1 MDLLVCMSIAG
12 SIPVLLC
19 FLLFLI
25 QRDSYNFL
33 WGRKLLLAGVFF
45 FLAPVQLVRFLLPM
59 NILPEPVF
67 SEETQLYLSHSMD
80 FLPGHGNEYV
90 WFPRW
95 VSVIILL
102 WAGIV
107 IIFALYQFIKYRK
120 IVRKINRSVFYYVD
134 EPEMELVY
142 YVVPDGSCGPCTVG
156 FFRQKIIIPE
166 SFTELE
172 NFSMVYQHEYTHL
185 KNRDNLV
192 KLLCLIVLC
201 IHWMNP
207 AAYLLLFLYRITAE
221 AVCDDAAVLGYSKD
235 IIKTYAML
243 LVTTTPVRE
252 KLPVVW
258 KNNFSSEG
266 KMIKRRINYMMKKRK
281 NGWMRKGII
290 AMVSALT
297 IAASAGT
304 VLAYEPLQSSDESV
318 SEIVSDS
325 DSVYLGYEFD
335 DCEDSKYDWIASL
348 DFSNGDIFVY
358 LDGSQV
364 QGDYNNS
371 TKALCKHNMK
381 DGHLYRHESNGTGGC
396 TVKVYTCQRCTRCG
410 YLANAKYQYT
420 VTYTKCPH

>member
-1 MDLLVCMSIAG
+1 M
-12 SIPVLLC
+12 
-19 FLLFLI
+19 
-25 QRDSYNFL
+25 
-33 WGRKLLLAGVFF
+33 AGVFF
-45 FLAPVQLVRFLLPM
+45 FLVPVQLVRFLLPM
-59 NILPEPVF
+59 DILPEPVF

-80 FLPGHGNEYV
+80 FLPGRGDEYM

-95 VSVIILL
+95 VSVIVLL

-107 IIFALYQFIKYRK
+107 IIFALYQLIKYRK

-235 IIKTYAML
+235 IVKTYAML

-281 NGWMRKGII
+281 NGWMRKGMI

-304 VLAYEPLQSSDESV
+304 VLAYEPLQSSDGSFET
-318 SEIVSDS
+318 IIDMDS
-325 DSVYLGYEFD
+325 PDYSN
-335 DCEDSKYDWIASL
+335 YDLIDVMIDNF
-348 DFSNGDIFVY
+348 DFSESDDIFVFKNGTQINI
-358 LDGSQV
+358 DNENVSR
-364 QGDYNNS
+364 
-371 TKALCKHNMK
+371 ALCKHNMV
-381 DGHLYRHESNGTGGC
+381 DGYFSNHMSNSSGGC

-410 YLANAKYQYT
+410 YLANAKYYAT
-420 VTYTKCPH
+420 HSYAKCPHK

>member
-1 MDLLVCMSIAG
+1 M
-12 SIPVLLC
+12 
-19 FLLFLI
+19 
-25 QRDSYNFL
+25 
-33 WGRKLLLAGVFF
+33 LAGVFF
-45 FLAPVQLVRFLLPM
+45 FLIPVQLVRFLLPM

-80 FLPGHGNEYV
+80 FLPGHGDEYV

-107 IIFALYQFIKYRK
+107 ILFALYQFIKYRK

-134 EPEMELVY
+134 EPEMELIY

-221 AVCDDAAVLGYSKD
+221 AVSDDAAVLGYSKD
-235 IIKTYAML
+235 IVKTYAML

-304 VLAYEPLQSSDESV
+304 VLAYEPLQWSDVSVNDSIQDNDIDYLTYNVADAPLVDSFDFSV
-318 SEIVSDS
+318 SDKI
-325 DSVYLGYEFD
+325 F
-335 DCEDSKYDWIASL
+335 ISL
-348 DFSNGDIFVY
+348 DGKQEPIFDSSSERVLCRHNMVDGYMSTHASKSNG
-358 LDGSQV
+358 
-364 QGDYNNS
+364 
-371 TKALCKHNMK
+371 
-381 DGHLYRHESNGTGGC
+381 GC
-396 TVKVYTCQRCTRCG
+396 VVKVYTCQRCTRCG
-410 YLANAKYQYT
+410 YLANAVYQNT
-420 VTYTKCPH
+420 VTYAKCPHK

>member
-1 MDLLVCMSIAG
+1 M
-12 SIPVLLC
+12 LC

-25 QRDSYNFL
+25 QRDSYNYF

-45 FLAPVQLVRFLLPM
+45 FLIPVQLVRFLLPM

-80 FLPGHGNEYV
+80 FLPGRGDEYV

-95 VSVIILL
+95 VSVIVLL
-102 WAGIV
+102 WAGSV
-107 IIFALYQFIKYRK
+107 IFFALYQFIKYRK

-235 IIKTYAML
+235 IVKTYAML

-304 VLAYEPLQSSDESV
+304 VLAYEPMQWSDGSVGESIVLDESDM
-318 SEIVSDS
+318 SN
-325 DSVYLGYEFD
+325 FD
-335 DCEDSKYDWIASL
+335 FLSGELNDI
-348 DFSNGDIFVY
+348 DFSKTDTVFVTENGIQIPIMDNDSSRV
-358 LDGSQV
+358 
-364 QGDYNNS
+364 
-371 TKALCKHNMK
+371 LCKHNMVN
-381 DGHLYRHESNGTGGC
+381 GYLHNHTSNSSGGC
-396 TVKVYTCQRCTRCG
+396 TVKTYTCQRCTRCG
-410 YLANAKYQYT
+410 YLANAKYYST
-420 VTYTKCPH
+420 TNYAKCPHK

>member
-1 MDLLVCMSIAG
+1 M
-12 SIPVLLC
+12 LC

-25 QRDSYNFL
+25 QRDSYNYF

-45 FLAPVQLVRFLLPM
+45 FLIPVQLVRFLLPM
-59 NILPEPVF
+59 NILPESVF

-80 FLPGHGNEYV
+80 FLPGHGDEYV

-107 IIFALYQFIKYRK
+107 ILFALYQFIKYRK

-221 AVCDDAAVLGYSKD
+221 AVSDDAAVLGYSKD
-235 IIKTYAML
+235 IVKTYAML

-304 VLAYEPLQSSDESV
+304 VLAYEPMQWSDGSFET
-318 SEIVSDS
+318 IIDMDS
-325 DSVYLGYEFD
+325 PDYSN
-335 DCEDSKYDWIASL
+335 YDLIDVMIDNF
-348 DFSNGDIFVY
+348 DFSESDDIFVFKN
-358 LDGSQV
+358 GTQINIENENVSRV
-364 QGDYNNS
+364 
-371 TKALCKHNMK
+371 LCKHNMV
-381 DGHLYRHESNGTGGC
+381 DGYFSNHMSNSSGGC

-410 YLANAKYQYT
+410 YLANAKYYAT
-420 VTYTKCPH
+420 HSYAKCPHK

>member
-1 MDLLVCMSIAG
+1 MSIAG

-45 FLAPVQLVRFLLPM
+45 FLVPVQLVRFLLPM
-59 NILPEPVF
+59 NILPEPAF

-80 FLPGHGNEYV
+80 FLPGHGDEYV

-95 VSVIILL
+95 VSVIVLL

-107 IIFALYQFIKYRK
+107 IIFALYQLIKYRK

-221 AVCDDAAVLGYSKD
+221 AVCDDVAVLGYSKD
-235 IIKTYAML
+235 IVKTYAML

-281 NGWMRKGII
+281 NGWMRKGMI

-304 VLAYEPLQSSDESV
+304 VLAYEPLQSSDVKVTKDIKTDAPEYTNFDFEEYDEVNNEFSESDSIFV
-318 SEIVSDS
+318 SLYGEIVPI
-325 DSVYLGYEFD
+325 
-335 DCEDSKYDWIASL
+335 YDTNIP
-348 DFSNGDIFVY
+348 
-358 LDGSQV
+358 
-364 QGDYNNS
+364 
-371 TKALCKHNMK
+371 KALCKHNMVNGYLK
-381 DGHLYRHESNGTGGC
+381 NHISNGSGGC
-396 TVKVYTCQRCTRCG
+396 SVKVYTCQRCTRCG
-410 YLANAKYQYT
+410 YLANSKYDYT
-420 VTYTKCPH
+420 VTYTKCPHK

>member
-1 MDLLVCMSIAG
+1 M
-12 SIPVLLC
+12 LC

-45 FLAPVQLVRFLLPM
+45 FLVPVQLVRFLLPM
-59 NILPEPVF
+59 DILPEPVF

-95 VSVIILL
+95 VSVIVLL

-107 IIFALYQFIKYRK
+107 FIFALYQFIKYRK

-134 EPEMELVY
+134 EPEMELIY

-235 IIKTYAML
+235 IVKTYAML

-304 VLAYEPLQSSDESV
+304 VLAYEPMQW
-318 SEIVSDS
+318 SDS
-325 DSVYLGYEFD
+325 TIEPSIYNDNPEYADFEFD
-335 DCEDSKYDWIASL
+335 DEIFDA
-348 DFSNGDIFVY
+348 DFSKSDLVFIAN
-358 LDGSQV
+358 DGTEIPIIDETSERV
-364 QGDYNNS
+364 
-371 TKALCKHNMK
+371 LCRHNMVNGYLK
-381 DGHLYRHESNGTGGC
+381 NHISNGSGGC
-396 TVKVYTCQRCTRCG
+396 SVKVYTCQRCTRCG
-410 YLANAKYQYT
+410 YLANAKYDYT
-420 VTYTKCPH
+420 VTYTKCPHK

>member
-1 MDLLVCMSIAG
+1 M
-12 SIPVLLC
+12 LC
-19 FLLFLI
+19 FLLVLI
-25 QRDSYNFL
+25 QRDSYNYF
-33 WGRKLLLAGVFF
+33 WGRKLLLTGVFF
-45 FLAPVQLVRFLLPM
+45 FLIPVQLVRFLLPM
-59 NILPEPVF
+59 NILPEPAF

-80 FLPGHGNEYV
+80 FLPGHGDEYV

-95 VSVIILL
+95 ISVIILL

-107 IIFALYQFIKYRK
+107 ILFALYQFIKYRK

-134 EPEMELVY
+134 EPEMELIY

-221 AVCDDAAVLGYSKD
+221 AVCDDVAVLGYSKD
-235 IIKTYAML
+235 IVKTYAML

-304 VLAYEPLQSSDESV
+304 VLAYEPLQWSDVSVNDSIQDNDIDYLTYNVADAPLVDSFDFSV
-318 SEIVSDS
+318 SDKI
-325 DSVYLGYEFD
+325 F
-335 DCEDSKYDWIASL
+335 ISL
-348 DFSNGDIFVY
+348 DGKQEPIFDSSSERVLCRHNMVDGYMSTHASKSNG
-358 LDGSQV
+358 
-364 QGDYNNS
+364 
-371 TKALCKHNMK
+371 
-381 DGHLYRHESNGTGGC
+381 GC
-396 TVKVYTCQRCTRCG
+396 VVKVYTCQRCTRCG
-410 YLANAKYQYT
+410 YLANAVYQNT
-420 VTYTKCPH
+420 VTYAKCPHK

>member
-1 MDLLVCMSIAG
+1 M
-12 SIPVLLC
+12 LC

-59 NILPEPVF
+59 DILPEPVF
-67 SEETQLYLSHSMD
+67 SEETQFYLSHSVG
-80 FLPGHGNEYV
+80 FLPGHGNEYM

-95 VSVIILL
+95 VSIIVLM

-107 IIFALYQFIKYRK
+107 ILFALYQFIKYRK

-142 YVVPDGSCGPCTVG
+142 YVVPDGSCGSCTVG

-221 AVCDDAAVLGYSKD
+221 AVSDDAAVLGYSKD
-235 IIKTYAML
+235 IVKTYAML

-304 VLAYEPLQSSDESV
+304 VLAYEPMQWSDGSFET
-318 SEIVSDS
+318 IIDMDS
-325 DSVYLGYEFD
+325 PDYSN
-335 DCEDSKYDWIASL
+335 YDLIDVMIDNF
-348 DFSNGDIFVY
+348 DFSESDDIFVFKN
-358 LDGSQV
+358 GTQINIENENVSRV
-364 QGDYNNS
+364 
-371 TKALCKHNMK
+371 LCKHNMV
-381 DGHLYRHESNGTGGC
+381 DGYFSNHMSNSSGGC

-410 YLANAKYQYT
+410 YLANAKYYAT
-420 VTYTKCPH
+420 HSYAKCPHK

>member
-59 NILPEPVF
+59 DILPEPVF
-67 SEETQLYLSHSMD
+67 SEETQFYLSHSVD

-95 VSVIILL
+95 VSIIVLM

-107 IIFALYQFIKYRK
+107 ILFALYQFIKYRK

-134 EPEMELVY
+134 EPEMELIY

-235 IIKTYAML
+235 IVKTYAML

-281 NGWMRKGII
+281 NGWMRKGIM
-290 AMVSALT
+290 AMVSVLT

-304 VLAYEPLQSSDESV
+304 VLAYEPMQSSDGSFET
-318 SEIVSDS
+318 IIDMDS
-325 DSVYLGYEFD
+325 PDYSN
-335 DCEDSKYDWIASL
+335 YDLIDVMIDNF
-348 DFSNGDIFVY
+348 DFSESDDIFVFKN
-358 LDGSQV
+358 GTQINIENENVSR
-364 QGDYNNS
+364 
-371 TKALCKHNMK
+371 ALCKHNMV
-381 DGHLYRHESNGTGGC
+381 DGYFSNHMSNSSGGC

-410 YLANAKYQYT
+410 YLANAKYYAT
-420 VTYTKCPH
+420 HSYAKCPHK

>member
-1 MDLLVCMSIAG
+1 MSIAG

-33 WGRKLLLAGVFF
+33 WGRKLLLTGVFF
-45 FLAPVQLVRFLLPM
+45 FLVPVQLMRFLLPM

-80 FLPGHGNEYV
+80 FLPGHGDEYV

-95 VSVIILL
+95 ISVIILL

-107 IIFALYQFIKYRK
+107 ILFALYQFIKYRK

-134 EPEMELVY
+134 EPKMELVY

-235 IIKTYAML
+235 IVKTYAML

-304 VLAYEPLQSSDESV
+304 VLAYEPMQWSDGSVGESIVLDESDM
-318 SEIVSDS
+318 SN
-325 DSVYLGYEFD
+325 FD
-335 DCEDSKYDWIASL
+335 FLSGELNDI
-348 DFSNGDIFVY
+348 DFSKTDTVFVTENGIQIPIMDNDSSRV
-358 LDGSQV
+358 
-364 QGDYNNS
+364 
-371 TKALCKHNMK
+371 LCKHNMVN
-381 DGHLYRHESNGTGGC
+381 GYLHNHTSNSSGGC
-396 TVKVYTCQRCTRCG
+396 TVKTYTCQRCTRCG
-410 YLANAKYQYT
+410 YLANAKYYST
-420 VTYTKCPH
+420 TNYAKCPHK

>member
-1 MDLLVCMSIAG
+1 M
-12 SIPVLLC
+12 LC

-25 QRDSYNFL
+25 QRDSYNYF
-33 WGRKLLLAGVFF
+33 WDRKLLLTGVFF
-45 FLAPVQLVRFLLPM
+45 FLIPVQLVRFLLPM
-59 NILPEPVF
+59 NILLEPAF

-80 FLPGHGNEYV
+80 FLPGHGDEYV

-95 VSVIILL
+95 ISVIILL

-107 IIFALYQFIKYRK
+107 ILFALYQFIKYRK

-134 EPEMELVY
+134 EPEMELIY

-221 AVCDDAAVLGYSKD
+221 AVCDDVAVLGYSKD
-235 IIKTYAML
+235 IVKTYAML

-281 NGWMRKGII
+281 NGWMRKGMI

-304 VLAYEPLQSSDESV
+304 VLAYEPMQWSDGSVGESVVLDESDM
-318 SEIVSDS
+318 SN
-325 DSVYLGYEFD
+325 FD
-335 DCEDSKYDWIASL
+335 FLSGELNDI
-348 DFSNGDIFVY
+348 DFSKTDTVFVTENGIQIPIMDNDSSRV
-358 LDGSQV
+358 
-364 QGDYNNS
+364 
-371 TKALCKHNMK
+371 LCKHNMVN
-381 DGHLYRHESNGTGGC
+381 GYLHNHTSNSSGGC
-396 TVKVYTCQRCTRCG
+396 TVKTYTCQRCTRCG
-410 YLANAKYQYT
+410 YLANAKYYST
-420 VTYTKCPH
+420 TNYAKCPHK

>member
-1 MDLLVCMSIAG
+1 MSIAG

-45 FLAPVQLVRFLLPM
+45 FLIPVQLVRFLLPM

-107 IIFALYQFIKYRK
+107 ILFALYQFIKYRK

-235 IIKTYAML
+235 IVKTYAML

-281 NGWMRKGII
+281 NGWMRKGMI

-304 VLAYEPLQSSDESV
+304 VLAYEPLQSSDVSVNDSLQDGDIDYLTYNIADAPLVDSFDFSV
-318 SEIVSDS
+318 SDKI
-325 DSVYLGYEFD
+325 F
-335 DCEDSKYDWIASL
+335 ISL
-348 DFSNGDIFVY
+348 DGKQEPIFDSSSERALCRHNMVDGYMSTHASKSNG
-358 LDGSQV
+358 
-364 QGDYNNS
+364 
-371 TKALCKHNMK
+371 
-381 DGHLYRHESNGTGGC
+381 GC
-396 TVKVYTCQRCTRCG
+396 VVKTYTCQRCTRCG
-410 YLANAKYQYT
+410 YLANAKYYST
-420 VTYTKCPH
+420 TNYAKCPHK

>member
-1 MDLLVCMSIAG
+1 MSIAG

-25 QRDSYNFL
+25 QRDSYNYF

-59 NILPEPVF
+59 DILPKPVF

-172 NFSMVYQHEYTHL
+172 NFSMVYQHEYIHL

-235 IIKTYAML
+235 IVKTYAML

-281 NGWMRKGII
+281 NGWMRKGIV

-304 VLAYEPLQSSDESV
+304 VLAYEPMQW
-318 SEIVSDS
+318 SDS
-325 DSVYLGYEFD
+325 TVENDINSDNPEYSDFE
-335 DCEDSKYDWIASL
+335 
-348 DFSNGDIFVY
+348 FSNGMFNGDFSKSDVIFSS
-358 LDGSQV
+358 LDGIEISITEEASERV
-364 QGDYNNS
+364 
-371 TKALCKHNMK
+371 LCKHNMV
-381 DGHLYRHESNGTGGC
+381 DGYLKNHISNNSGGC

-410 YLANAKYQYT
+410 YLANSKYYGST
-420 VTYTKCPH
+420 TYAKCPHK

>member
-1 MDLLVCMSIAG
+1 MSIAG

-25 QRDSYNFL
+25 QRDSYNYF
-33 WGRKLLLAGVFF
+33 WGRKLLLTGVFF
-45 FLAPVQLVRFLLPM
+45 FLIPVQLVRFLLPM
-59 NILPEPVF
+59 NILPEPAF

-80 FLPGHGNEYV
+80 FLPGHGDEYV

-95 VSVIILL
+95 ISVIILL

-107 IIFALYQFIKYRK
+107 ILFALYQFIKYRK

-134 EPEMELVY
+134 EPEMELIY

-221 AVCDDAAVLGYSKD
+221 AVCDDVAVLGYSKD
-235 IIKTYAML
+235 IVKTYAML

-266 KMIKRRINYMMKKRK
+266 KMIKRMINYMMKKRK

-304 VLAYEPLQSSDESV
+304 VLAYEPLQWSDVSVNDSIQDNDIDYLTYNVADAPLVDSFDFSV
-318 SEIVSDS
+318 SDKI
-325 DSVYLGYEFD
+325 F
-335 DCEDSKYDWIASL
+335 ISL
-348 DFSNGDIFVY
+348 DGKQEPIFDSSSERVLCRHNMVDGYMSTHASKSNG
-358 LDGSQV
+358 
-364 QGDYNNS
+364 
-371 TKALCKHNMK
+371 
-381 DGHLYRHESNGTGGC
+381 GC
-396 TVKVYTCQRCTRCG
+396 VVKVYTCQRCTRCG
-410 YLANAKYQYT
+410 YLANAVYQNT
-420 VTYTKCPH
+420 VTYAKCPHK

>member
-1 MDLLVCMSIAG
+1 MELLVCMSIAG

-45 FLAPVQLVRFLLPM
+45 FLVPVQLVRFLLPM
-59 NILPEPVF
+59 NILLEPVF

-80 FLPGHGNEYV
+80 FLPGHGDEYV

-95 VSVIILL
+95 VSAIILL

-107 IIFALYQFIKYRK
+107 ILFALYQFIKYRK

-207 AAYLLLFLYRITAE
+207 AAYLLLFLYRITSE
-221 AVCDDAAVLGYSKD
+221 AVSDDAAVLGYSKD
-235 IIKTYAML
+235 IVKTYAML

-304 VLAYEPLQSSDESV
+304 VLAYEPMQWSDGSVGESIVLDESDM
-318 SEIVSDS
+318 SN
-325 DSVYLGYEFD
+325 FD
-335 DCEDSKYDWIASL
+335 FLSGELNDI
-348 DFSNGDIFVY
+348 DFSKTDTVFVTENGIQIPIMDNDSSRV
-358 LDGSQV
+358 
-364 QGDYNNS
+364 
-371 TKALCKHNMK
+371 LCKHNMVN
-381 DGHLYRHESNGTGGC
+381 GYLHNHTSNSSGGC
-396 TVKVYTCQRCTRCG
+396 TVKTYTCQRWTRCG
-410 YLANAKYQYT
+410 YLANAKYYST
-420 VTYTKCPH
+420 TNYAKCPHK

>member
-1 MDLLVCMSIAG
+1 MSIAG

-25 QRDSYNFL
+25 QRDSYNYF
-33 WGRKLLLAGVFF
+33 WGRKLLLTGVLF
-45 FLAPVQLVRFLLPM
+45 FLIPVQLVRFLLPM
-59 NILPEPVF
+59 NILPEPAF

-80 FLPGHGNEYV
+80 FLPGRGDEYM

-95 VSVIILL
+95 VSAIVLL

-107 IIFALYQFIKYRK
+107 ILFALYQFIKYRK

-235 IIKTYAML
+235 IVKTYAML

-281 NGWMRKGII
+281 NGWMRKGIM
-290 AMVSALT
+290 AMVSVLT

-304 VLAYEPLQSSDESV
+304 VLAYETMQSSDGSFET
-318 SEIVSDS
+318 IIDMDS
-325 DSVYLGYEFD
+325 PDYSN
-335 DCEDSKYDWIASL
+335 YDLIDVMIDNF
-348 DFSNGDIFVY
+348 DFSESDDIFVFKN
-358 LDGSQV
+358 GTQINIENENVSR
-364 QGDYNNS
+364 
-371 TKALCKHNMK
+371 ALCKHNMV
-381 DGHLYRHESNGTGGC
+381 DGYFSNHMSNSSGGC

-410 YLANAKYQYT
+410 YLANAKYYAT
-420 VTYTKCPH
+420 HSYAKCPHK

>member
-1 MDLLVCMSIAG
+1 MSIAG

-45 FLAPVQLVRFLLPM
+45 FLVPVQLVRFLLPM

-80 FLPGHGNEYV
+80 FLPGHGDEYV

-95 VSVIILL
+95 VSAIILL

-107 IIFALYQFIKYRK
+107 ILFALYQFIKYRK

-207 AAYLLLFLYRITAE
+207 AAYLLLFLYRITSE
-221 AVCDDAAVLGYSKD
+221 AVSDDAAVLGYSKD
-235 IIKTYAML
+235 IVKTYAML

-304 VLAYEPLQSSDESV
+304 VLAYEPMQWSDGSVGESIVLDESDM
-318 SEIVSDS
+318 SN
-325 DSVYLGYEFD
+325 FD
-335 DCEDSKYDWIASL
+335 FLSGELNDI
-348 DFSNGDIFVY
+348 DFSKTDTVFVTENGIQIPIMDNDSSRV
-358 LDGSQV
+358 
-364 QGDYNNS
+364 
-371 TKALCKHNMK
+371 LCKHNMVN
-381 DGHLYRHESNGTGGC
+381 GYLHNHTSNSSGGC
-396 TVKVYTCQRCTRCG
+396 TVKTYTCQRCTRCG
-410 YLANAKYQYT
+410 YLANAKYYST
-420 VTYTKCPH
+420 TNYAKCPHK

>member
-1 MDLLVCMSIAG
+1 M
-12 SIPVLLC
+12 LC

-25 QRDSYNFL
+25 QRDSYNYF
-33 WGRKLLLAGVFF
+33 WGRKLLLTGVFF
-45 FLAPVQLVRFLLPM
+45 FLIPVQLVRFLLPM
-59 NILPEPVF
+59 NILPEPAF

-80 FLPGHGNEYV
+80 FLPGHGDEYV

-95 VSVIILL
+95 ISVIILL

-107 IIFALYQFIKYRK
+107 ILFALYQFIKYRK

-134 EPEMELVY
+134 EPEMELIY

-221 AVCDDAAVLGYSKD
+221 AVCDDVAVLGYSKD
-235 IIKTYAML
+235 IVKTYAML

-304 VLAYEPLQSSDESV
+304 VLAYEPMQW
-318 SEIVSDS
+318 SDS
-325 DSVYLGYEFD
+325 TIESSIYNDNPEYADFEFD
-335 DCEDSKYDWIASL
+335 DEIFDA
-348 DFSNGDIFVY
+348 DFSKSDLVFIAN
-358 LDGSQV
+358 DGTEIPIIDETSERV
-364 QGDYNNS
+364 
-371 TKALCKHNMK
+371 LCRHNMVNGYLK
-381 DGHLYRHESNGTGGC
+381 NHISNGSGGC
-396 TVKVYTCQRCTRCG
+396 SVKVYTCQRCTRCG
-410 YLANAKYQYT
+410 YLANAKYDYT
-420 VTYTKCPH
+420 VTYTKCPHK

>member
-1 MDLLVCMSIAG
+1 MSIAG

-25 QRDSYNFL
+25 QRDSYNYF

-45 FLAPVQLVRFLLPM
+45 FLIPVQLVRFLLPM
-59 NILPEPVF
+59 NILPEPAF

-80 FLPGHGNEYV
+80 FLPGHGDEYV

-95 VSVIILL
+95 ISVIILL

-107 IIFALYQFIKYRK
+107 ILFALYQFIKYRK

-134 EPEMELVY
+134 EPEMELIY

-221 AVCDDAAVLGYSKD
+221 AVCDDVAVLGYSKD
-235 IIKTYAML
+235 IVKTYAML

-304 VLAYEPLQSSDESV
+304 VLAYEPLQWSDVSVNDSIQDNDIDYLTYNVADAPLVDSFDFSV
-318 SEIVSDS
+318 SDKI
-325 DSVYLGYEFD
+325 F
-335 DCEDSKYDWIASL
+335 ISL
-348 DFSNGDIFVY
+348 DGKQEPIFDSSSERVLCRHNMVDGYMSTHASKSNG
-358 LDGSQV
+358 
-364 QGDYNNS
+364 
-371 TKALCKHNMK
+371 
-381 DGHLYRHESNGTGGC
+381 GC
-396 TVKVYTCQRCTRCG
+396 VVKVYTCQRCTRCG
-410 YLANAKYQYT
+410 YLANAVYQNT
-420 VTYTKCPH
+420 VTYAKCPHK

>member
-1 MDLLVCMSIAG
+1 M
-12 SIPVLLC
+12 
-19 FLLFLI
+19 
-25 QRDSYNFL
+25 
-33 WGRKLLLAGVFF
+33 AGVFF

-221 AVCDDAAVLGYSKD
+221 AVSDDAAVLGYSKD
-235 IIKTYAML
+235 IVKTYAML

-304 VLAYEPLQSSDESV
+304 VLAYEPMQWSDVSVNDSLQDSDIDYLTYNVADAPLVDSFDFSV
-318 SEIVSDS
+318 SDKI
-325 DSVYLGYEFD
+325 F
-335 DCEDSKYDWIASL
+335 ISL
-348 DFSNGDIFVY
+348 DGKQEPIFDSSSERVLCRHNMVDGYMSTHASKSNG
-358 LDGSQV
+358 
-364 QGDYNNS
+364 
-371 TKALCKHNMK
+371 
-381 DGHLYRHESNGTGGC
+381 GC
-396 TVKVYTCQRCTRCG
+396 VVKVYTCQRCTRCG
-410 YLANAKYQYT
+410 YLANAVYQNT
-420 VTYTKCPH
+420 VTYAKCPHK

>member
-1 MDLLVCMSIAG
+1 MLT
-12 SIPVLLC
+12 
-19 FLLFLI
+19 
-25 QRDSYNFL
+25 
-33 WGRKLLLAGVFF
+33 GVFF
-45 FLAPVQLVRFLLPM
+45 FLIPVQLVRFLLPM
-59 NILPEPVF
+59 NILPEPAF
-67 SEETQLYLSHSMD
+67 SEETQLYLSHYMD
-80 FLPGHGNEYV
+80 FLPGHGDEYV
-90 WFPRW
+90 WGPRW
-95 VSVIILL
+95 ISVIILL

-107 IIFALYQFIKYRK
+107 ILFALYQFIKYRK

-134 EPEMELVY
+134 EPEMELIY

-221 AVCDDAAVLGYSKD
+221 AVCDDVAVLGYSKD
-235 IIKTYAML
+235 IVKTYAML

-304 VLAYEPLQSSDESV
+304 VLAYEPLQWSDVSVNDSIQDNDIDYLTYNVADAPLVDSFDFSV
-318 SEIVSDS
+318 SDKI
-325 DSVYLGYEFD
+325 F
-335 DCEDSKYDWIASL
+335 ISL
-348 DFSNGDIFVY
+348 DGKQEPIFDSSSERVLCRHNMVDGYMSTHASKSNG
-358 LDGSQV
+358 
-364 QGDYNNS
+364 
-371 TKALCKHNMK
+371 
-381 DGHLYRHESNGTGGC
+381 GC
-396 TVKVYTCQRCTRCG
+396 VVKVYTCQRCTRCG
-410 YLANAKYQYT
+410 YLANAVYQYT
-420 VTYTKCPH
+420 VTYTKCPHK

>member
-1 MDLLVCMSIAG
+1 M
-12 SIPVLLC
+12 LC

-59 NILPEPVF
+59 DILPEPVF
-67 SEETQLYLSHSMD
+67 SEETQFYLSHSVD

-95 VSVIILL
+95 VSIIVLM

-107 IIFALYQFIKYRK
+107 ILFALYQFIKYRK

-134 EPEMELVY
+134 EPEMELIY
-142 YVVPDGSCGPCTVG
+142 YVVPDGSCGPCTVV

-235 IIKTYAML
+235 IVKTYAML

-281 NGWMRKGII
+281 NGWMRKGIM
-290 AMVSALT
+290 AMVSVLT

-304 VLAYEPLQSSDESV
+304 VLAYEPMQSSDGSFET
-318 SEIVSDS
+318 IIDMDS
-325 DSVYLGYEFD
+325 PDYSN
-335 DCEDSKYDWIASL
+335 YDLIDVMIDNF
-348 DFSNGDIFVY
+348 DFSESDDIFVFKN
-358 LDGSQV
+358 GTQINIENENVSR
-364 QGDYNNS
+364 
-371 TKALCKHNMK
+371 ALCKHNMV
-381 DGHLYRHESNGTGGC
+381 DGYFSNHMSNSSGGC

-410 YLANAKYQYT
+410 YLANAKYYAT
-420 VTYTKCPH
+420 HSYAKCPHK

>member
-1 MDLLVCMSIAG
+1 M
-12 SIPVLLC
+12 LC

-45 FLAPVQLVRFLLPM
+45 FLVPVQLVRFLLPM
-59 NILPEPVF
+59 DILPEPVF

-80 FLPGHGNEYV
+80 FLPGHGDEYV

-95 VSVIILL
+95 VSVIVLL

-107 IIFALYQFIKYRK
+107 ILFALYQFIKYRK

-221 AVCDDAAVLGYSKD
+221 AVSDDAAVLGYSKD
-235 IIKTYAML
+235 IVKTYAML

-304 VLAYEPLQSSDESV
+304 VLAYEPMQWSDGSVGESIVLDESDM
-318 SEIVSDS
+318 SNFDFLSGELSD
-325 DSVYLGYEFD
+325 
-335 DCEDSKYDWIASL
+335 I
-348 DFSNGDIFVY
+348 DFSKTDTVFVTENGIQIPIMDNDSSRV
-358 LDGSQV
+358 
-364 QGDYNNS
+364 
-371 TKALCKHNMK
+371 LCKHNMVN
-381 DGHLYRHESNGTGGC
+381 GYLHNHTSNSSGGC
-396 TVKVYTCQRCTRCG
+396 TVKTYTCQRCTRCG
-410 YLANAKYQYT
+410 YLANAKYYST
-420 VTYTKCPH
+420 TNYAKCPHK

>member
-1 MDLLVCMSIAG
+1 MSIAG

-25 QRDSYNFL
+25 QRDSYNYF
-33 WGRKLLLAGVFF
+33 WGRKLLLTGVFF
-45 FLAPVQLVRFLLPM
+45 FLIPVQLVRFLLPM
-59 NILPEPVF
+59 NILPEPAF

-80 FLPGHGNEYV
+80 FLPGHGDEYV

-95 VSVIILL
+95 ISVIILL

-107 IIFALYQFIKYRK
+107 ILFALYQFIKYRK

-134 EPEMELVY
+134 EPEMELIY

-207 AAYLLLFLYRITAE
+207 AAYLLLFLYRITSE
-221 AVCDDAAVLGYSKD
+221 AVSDDAAVLGYSKD
-235 IIKTYAML
+235 IVKTYAML

-304 VLAYEPLQSSDESV
+304 VLAYEPLQWSDVSVNDSIQDNDIDYLTYNVADAPLVDSFDFSV
-318 SEIVSDS
+318 SDKI
-325 DSVYLGYEFD
+325 F
-335 DCEDSKYDWIASL
+335 ISL
-348 DFSNGDIFVY
+348 DGKQEPIFDSSSERVLCRHNMVDGYMSTHASKSNG
-358 LDGSQV
+358 
-364 QGDYNNS
+364 
-371 TKALCKHNMK
+371 
-381 DGHLYRHESNGTGGC
+381 GC
-396 TVKVYTCQRCTRCG
+396 VVKVYTCQRCTRCG
-410 YLANAKYQYT
+410 YLANAVYQNT
-420 VTYTKCPH
+420 VTYAKCPHK

>member
-1 MDLLVCMSIAG
+1 MSIAG
-12 SIPVLLC
+12 TIPVLLC

-33 WGRKLLLAGVFF
+33 WGRKLLLTGVFF

-59 NILPEPVF
+59 NILPEPAF

-80 FLPGHGNEYV
+80 FLPGRGDEYV

-95 VSVIILL
+95 VSAIILL
-102 WAGIV
+102 WAGSV
-107 IIFALYQFIKYRK
+107 IFFALYQFIKYRK

-235 IIKTYAML
+235 IVKTYAML

-304 VLAYEPLQSSDESV
+304 VLAYEPLQSSDVSV
-318 SEIVSDS
+318 EDFISSQPEFI
-325 DSVYLGYEFD
+325 EFD
-335 DCEDSKYDWIASL
+335 VAFNADEL
-348 DFSNGDIFVY
+348 DFSKGDSIFTDLEGVSIY
-358 LDGSQV
+358 INDSM
-364 QGDYNNS
+364 S
-371 TKALCKHNMK
+371 SERALCKHNMVNGYLSK
-381 DGHLYRHESNGTGGC
+381 HHSNGSGGC
-396 TVKVYTCQRCTRCG
+396 TVTTYTCQRCTRCG
-410 YLANAKYQYT
+410 YLANAKPYAT
-420 VTYTKCPH
+420 TTYVKCPHK

>member
-1 MDLLVCMSIAG
+1 M
-12 SIPVLLC
+12 
-19 FLLFLI
+19 
-25 QRDSYNFL
+25 
-33 WGRKLLLAGVFF
+33 AGVFF
-45 FLAPVQLVRFLLPM
+45 FLVPVQLVRFLLPM

-80 FLPGHGNEYV
+80 FLPGHGDEYV

-95 VSVIILL
+95 VSAIILL

-107 IIFALYQFIKYRK
+107 ILFALYQFIKYRK

-142 YVVPDGSCGPCTVG
+142 YVVPDGSCGHCTVG

-207 AAYLLLFLYRITAE
+207 AAYLLLFLYRITSE
-221 AVCDDAAVLGYSKD
+221 AVSDDAAVLGYSKD
-235 IIKTYAML
+235 IVKTYAML

-304 VLAYEPLQSSDESV
+304 VLAYEPMQWSDGSVGESIVLDESDM
-318 SEIVSDS
+318 SN
-325 DSVYLGYEFD
+325 FD
-335 DCEDSKYDWIASL
+335 FLSGELNDI
-348 DFSNGDIFVY
+348 DFSKTDTVFVTENGIQIPIMDNDSSRV
-358 LDGSQV
+358 
-364 QGDYNNS
+364 
-371 TKALCKHNMK
+371 LCKHNMVN
-381 DGHLYRHESNGTGGC
+381 GYLHNHTSNSSGGC
-396 TVKVYTCQRCTRCG
+396 TVKTYTCQRCTRCG
-410 YLANAKYQYT
+410 YLANAKYYST
-420 VTYTKCPH
+420 TNYAKCPHK

>member
-1 MDLLVCMSIAG
+1 MSIAG
-12 SIPVLLC
+12 TIPVLLC

-33 WGRKLLLAGVFF
+33 WGRKLLLTGVFF
-45 FLAPVQLVRFLLPM
+45 FLVPVQLVRFLLPM

-80 FLPGHGNEYV
+80 FLPGHGDEYV

-95 VSVIILL
+95 ISVIILL

-107 IIFALYQFIKYRK
+107 ILFALYQFIKYRK

-134 EPEMELVY
+134 EPEMELIY

-221 AVCDDAAVLGYSKD
+221 AVCDDAAVLGCSKD
-235 IIKTYAML
+235 IVKTYAML

-304 VLAYEPLQSSDESV
+304 VLAYEPMQSSDGSFET
-318 SEIVSDS
+318 IIDMDS
-325 DSVYLGYEFD
+325 PDYSN
-335 DCEDSKYDWIASL
+335 YDLIDVMIDNF
-348 DFSNGDIFVY
+348 DFSESDDIFVFKN
-358 LDGSQV
+358 GTQINIENENVSR
-364 QGDYNNS
+364 
-371 TKALCKHNMK
+371 ALCKHNMV
-381 DGHLYRHESNGTGGC
+381 DGYFSNHMSNSSGGC

-410 YLANAKYQYT
+410 YLANAKYYAT
-420 VTYTKCPH
+420 HSYAKCPHK

>member
-1 MDLLVCMSIAG
+1 MSIAG

-45 FLAPVQLVRFLLPM
+45 FLIPVQLVRFLLPM

-80 FLPGHGNEYV
+80 FLPGHGDEYV

-107 IIFALYQFIKYRK
+107 ILFALYQFIKYRK

-134 EPEMELVY
+134 EPEMELIY

-221 AVCDDAAVLGYSKD
+221 AVSDDAAVLGYSKD
-235 IIKTYAML
+235 IVKTYAML

-281 NGWMRKGII
+281 NGWMRKGMI

-304 VLAYEPLQSSDESV
+304 VLAYEPMQWSDGSVGESIVLDESDM
-318 SEIVSDS
+318 SN
-325 DSVYLGYEFD
+325 FD
-335 DCEDSKYDWIASL
+335 FLSGELNDI
-348 DFSNGDIFVY
+348 DFSKTDTVFVTENGIQIPIMDNDSSRV
-358 LDGSQV
+358 
-364 QGDYNNS
+364 
-371 TKALCKHNMK
+371 LCKHNMVN
-381 DGHLYRHESNGTGGC
+381 GYLHNHTSNSSGGC
-396 TVKVYTCQRCTRCG
+396 TVKTYTCQRCTRCG
-410 YLANAKYQYT
+410 YLANAKYYST
-420 VTYTKCPH
+420 TNYAKCPHK

>member
-1 MDLLVCMSIAG
+1 M
-12 SIPVLLC
+12 
-19 FLLFLI
+19 
-25 QRDSYNFL
+25 
-33 WGRKLLLAGVFF
+33 AGVFF

-59 NILPEPVF
+59 DILPEPVF

-80 FLPGHGNEYV
+80 FLPGHGDEYV

-95 VSVIILL
+95 ISVIILL

-107 IIFALYQFIKYRK
+107 ILFALYQFIKYRK

-134 EPEMELVY
+134 EPEMELIY

-172 NFSMVYQHEYTHL
+172 NFSMVYQHEYTHM
-185 KNRDNLV
+185 KNRDNLI

-235 IIKTYAML
+235 IVKTYAML

-304 VLAYEPLQSSDESV
+304 VLAYEPMQWSDGSVNDSLQDSDIDYLTYNVADAPLVDSFDFSV
-318 SEIVSDS
+318 SDKI
-325 DSVYLGYEFD
+325 F
-335 DCEDSKYDWIASL
+335 ISL
-348 DFSNGDIFVY
+348 DGKQEPIFDSSSERVLCRHNMVDGYMSTHASKSNG
-358 LDGSQV
+358 
-364 QGDYNNS
+364 
-371 TKALCKHNMK
+371 
-381 DGHLYRHESNGTGGC
+381 GC
-396 TVKVYTCQRCTRCG
+396 VVKVYTCQRCTRCG
-410 YLANAKYQYT
+410 YLANAVYQYT
-420 VTYTKCPH
+420 VTYTKCPHK

>member
-1 MDLLVCMSIAG
+1 MSIAG

-25 QRDSYNFL
+25 QRDSYNYF
-33 WGRKLLLAGVFF
+33 WGRKLLLTGVFF
-45 FLAPVQLVRFLLPM
+45 FLIPVQLVRFLLPM
-59 NILPEPVF
+59 NILPEPAF

-80 FLPGHGNEYV
+80 FLPGRGDEYV

-95 VSVIILL
+95 VSAIILL

-107 IIFALYQFIKYRK
+107 ILFALYQFIKYRK

-221 AVCDDAAVLGYSKD
+221 AVSDDAAVLGYSKD

-304 VLAYEPLQSSDESV
+304 VLAYEPLQSSDVKVTKDIKTDAPEYTNFDFEEYDEANNEFSESDSIFV
-318 SEIVSDS
+318 SLYGEIVPI
-325 DSVYLGYEFD
+325 
-335 DCEDSKYDWIASL
+335 YDTNIP
-348 DFSNGDIFVY
+348 
-358 LDGSQV
+358 
-364 QGDYNNS
+364 
-371 TKALCKHNMK
+371 KALCKHNMV
-381 DGHLYRHESNGTGGC
+381 DGYLKNHISNGSGGC
-396 TVKVYTCQRCTRCG
+396 SVKVYTCQRCTRCG
-410 YLANAKYQYT
+410 YLANSKYDYT
-420 VTYTKCPH
+420 VTYTKCPHK

>member
-1 MDLLVCMSIAG
+1 MSIAG

-25 QRDSYNFL
+25 QRDSYNYF

-59 NILPEPVF
+59 DILPEPVF

-172 NFSMVYQHEYTHL
+172 NFSMVYQNEYIHL

-235 IIKTYAML
+235 IVKTYAML

-281 NGWMRKGII
+281 NGWMRKGIV

-304 VLAYEPLQSSDESV
+304 VLAYEPMQW
-318 SEIVSDS
+318 SDS
-325 DSVYLGYEFD
+325 TVENDINSDNPEYSDFE
-335 DCEDSKYDWIASL
+335 
-348 DFSNGDIFVY
+348 FSNGMFNGDFSKSDVIFSS
-358 LDGSQV
+358 LDGIEISITEEASERV
-364 QGDYNNS
+364 
-371 TKALCKHNMK
+371 LCKHNMV
-381 DGHLYRHESNGTGGC
+381 DGYLKNHISNNSGGC

-410 YLANAKYQYT
+410 YLANSKYYGST
-420 VTYTKCPH
+420 TYAKCPHK

>member
-1 MDLLVCMSIAG
+1 M
-12 SIPVLLC
+12 LC

-45 FLAPVQLVRFLLPM
+45 FLVPVQLVRFLLPM

-80 FLPGHGNEYV
+80 FLPGHGDEYV

-95 VSVIILL
+95 VSVIVLL

-107 IIFALYQFIKYRK
+107 ILFALYQFIKYHK

-235 IIKTYAML
+235 IVKTYAML

-304 VLAYEPLQSSDESV
+304 VLAYEPMQWSDGSVGESIVLDESDM
-318 SEIVSDS
+318 SN
-325 DSVYLGYEFD
+325 FD
-335 DCEDSKYDWIASL
+335 FLSGELNDI
-348 DFSNGDIFVY
+348 DFSKTDTVFVTENGIQIPIMDNDSSRV
-358 LDGSQV
+358 
-364 QGDYNNS
+364 
-371 TKALCKHNMK
+371 LCKHNMVN
-381 DGHLYRHESNGTGGC
+381 GYLHNHTSNSSGGC
-396 TVKVYTCQRCTRCG
+396 TVKTYTCQRCTRCG
-410 YLANAKYQYT
+410 YLANAKYYST
-420 VTYTKCPH
+420 TNYAKCPHK

>member
-1 MDLLVCMSIAG
+1 M
-12 SIPVLLC
+12 
-19 FLLFLI
+19 
-25 QRDSYNFL
+25 
-33 WGRKLLLAGVFF
+33 LAGVFF
-45 FLAPVQLVRFLLPM
+45 FLIPVQLVRFLLPM

-80 FLPGHGNEYV
+80 FLPGRGDEYV

-95 VSVIILL
+95 VSVIVLL
-102 WAGIV
+102 WAGSV
-107 IIFALYQFIKYRK
+107 IFFALYQFIKYRK

-235 IIKTYAML
+235 IVKTYAML

-304 VLAYEPLQSSDESV
+304 VLAYEPMQWSDGSVGESIVLDESDM
-318 SEIVSDS
+318 SN
-325 DSVYLGYEFD
+325 FD
-335 DCEDSKYDWIASL
+335 FLSGELNDI
-348 DFSNGDIFVY
+348 DFSKTDTVFVTENGIQIPIMDNDSSRV
-358 LDGSQV
+358 
-364 QGDYNNS
+364 
-371 TKALCKHNMK
+371 LCKHNMVN
-381 DGHLYRHESNGTGGC
+381 GYLHNHTSNSSGGC
-396 TVKVYTCQRCTRCG
+396 TVKTYTCQRCTRCG
-410 YLANAKYQYT
+410 YLANAKYYST
-420 VTYTKCPH
+420 TNYAKCPHK

>member
-1 MDLLVCMSIAG
+1 M
-12 SIPVLLC
+12 
-19 FLLFLI
+19 
-25 QRDSYNFL
+25 
-33 WGRKLLLAGVFF
+33 AGVFF

-59 NILPEPVF
+59 DILPEPVF

-80 FLPGHGNEYV
+80 FLPGHGDEYV

-95 VSVIILL
+95 ISVIILL

-107 IIFALYQFIKYRK
+107 ILFALYQFIKYRK

-134 EPEMELVY
+134 EPEMELIY

-221 AVCDDAAVLGYSKD
+221 AVSDDAAVLGYSKD
-235 IIKTYAML
+235 IVKTYAML

-304 VLAYEPLQSSDESV
+304 VLAYEPLQSSDVSVNDSLQDGDIDYLTYNVADAPLVDSFDFSV
-318 SEIVSDS
+318 SDKI
-325 DSVYLGYEFD
+325 F
-335 DCEDSKYDWIASL
+335 ISL
-348 DFSNGDIFVY
+348 DGKQEPIFDSSSERALCRHNMVDGYMSTHASKSNG
-358 LDGSQV
+358 
-364 QGDYNNS
+364 
-371 TKALCKHNMK
+371 
-381 DGHLYRHESNGTGGC
+381 GC
-396 TVKVYTCQRCTRCG
+396 VVKVYTCQRCTRCG
-410 YLANAKYQYT
+410 YLANAVYQYT
-420 VTYTKCPH
+420 VTYTKCPHK